1 MPLLLGSAFG
11 LVLALVL
18 IGLVVRR
25 AVLEE
30 RLLREELPGYD
41 AYLAQV
47 TSRFI
52 PHIC

>member
-1 MPLLLGSAFG
+1 MFG

-18 IGLVVRR
+18 IGLVIRR

-30 RLLREELPGYD
+30 RLLQENLPSYD

-52 PHIC
+52 PSVW